1 MDSPTIFPATV
12 TIRSMSQTL
21 LPALPIVEALPAL
34 QAALAQHPAVV
45 LEAPPGAGK
54 STVVPL
60 ALLDAPW
67 RGDRRILMLE
77 PRRLA
82 TRAVAV
88 RMAGT
93 LGEPVGGTVGYR
105 MRFDR
110 QVSARTRVE
119 VITEGLLTRLLQE
132 DPALEDV
139 AAILF
144 DEFHERS
151 LNADLGL
158 ALALEAQRTLA
169 THVKLV
175 VMSATLDGEAV
186 AKLLGTTAAPAPR
199 VTSAG
204 RSFPVQIHY
213 AQRAP
218 EDPLREVT
226 AKVLEVLSRPS
237 GDILVFLPGAPE
249 IRRVMRALQERALPA
264 GVDLRPLYGDLP
276 AAEQDLAVRAAVE
289 GRRKVVLAT
298 SIAETSL
305 TIDGVTVVVDSGLA
319 RSARFDPVTGMSR
332 LTTTRVSR
340 AAADQRT
347 GRAGR
352 TRAGE
357 CHRLWTAE
365 AQRTLAAAALPEL
378 LEADLAPL
386 ALELACWGV
395 RDASSLSLL
404 DSPPAA
410 GLAQARDVLRRLG
423 AIDSGLRVTPHGRAM
438 AALGVHPR
446 LAHMMLKG
454 RNLGHGALAAD
465 LAALLAE
472 RDVIGRGGPRD
483 ADLRTRLQLL
493 ERSGGETSVT
503 AAANALRSARQLAR
517 QFRRLL
523 RVDEHERTDR
533 FHEAAGLLV
542 ALAYPDRVAQ
552 RRGHED
558 EGTQVGG
565 RPSRFLLSQ
574 GRGAQLPAGEPLGR
588 TSFLAVA
595 QLDGGRTANEAEPD
609 ITLAAPLDESV
620 FTAITGGLADGVQ
633 EGLRVAWDVR
643 EEAVVA
649 RRERT
654 YGALVLQSRDVRDA
668 DPERVR
674 AAMLDGLR
682 SLGMQALPWSKSAEA
697 LRERMEFVGAL
708 LRAGPIHLRGG
719 SLEAERWPD
728 VSFDAL
734 LATLENWLAPWLD
747 GVTRRSHLARLDLHA
762 ALSALLDG
770 PQQRALEEL
779 APTHFGVPSG
789 SRIPIDYTD
798 PEAPALQVR
807 LQEVFGLMATPRLGG
822 GRVPLVLHLLSP
834 AQRPVQVTR
843 DLESFWSRG
852 YAEVKRELK
861 GRYPKHYWPDDP
873 RTAVA
878 THRARPRP

>member
-1 MDSPTIFPATV
+1 
-12 TIRSMSQTL
+12 MSRTL

-34 QAALAQHPAVV
+34 LAALAEHPAVV

-82 TRAVAV
+82 TRSVAV
-88 RMAGT
+88 RMSST
-93 LGEPVGGTVGYR
+93 LGEPVGQTVGYR

-119 VITEGLLTRLLQE
+119 VITEGLLTRLLQD

-139 AAILF
+139 AVLLF

-169 THVKLV
+169 THLKLV

-186 AKLLGTTAAPAPR
+186 ARLLGGSSTPAPR

-204 RSFPVQIHY
+204 RSFPVSVHY
-213 AQRAP
+213 APRAP
-218 EDPLREVT
+218 DDPLREVT
-226 AKVLEVLSRPS
+226 AKVLEVLAQPGE
-237 GDILVFLPGAPE
+237 GDLLVFLPGAPE
-249 IRRVMRALQERALPA
+249 IRRVARALQERGLPPNT
-264 GVDLRPLYGDLP
+264 DLRPLYGDLP
-276 AAEQDLAVRAAVE
+276 AAEQDLAVRPAVP

-305 TIDGVTVVVDSGLA
+305 TIDGVTVVIDSGMA
-319 RSARFDPVTGMSR
+319 RSARFDPVSGMSR
-332 LTTTRVSR
+332 LTTSRVSR
-340 AAADQRT
+340 AAADQRQ

-365 AQRTLAAAALPEL
+365 AHKTLPAAAAPEL

-395 RDASSLSLL
+395 QDANALALL
-404 DSPPAA
+404 DPPPPA
-410 GLAQARDVLRRLG
+410 GLAQAREVLGRLG
-423 AIDSGLRVTPHGRAM
+423 AIGNDHRITPHGRAM

-446 LAHMMLKG
+446 LAHMLLRG
-454 RNLGHGALAAD
+454 QELGHGALAAD

-472 RDVIGRGGPRD
+472 RDVLARSGPRD
-483 ADLRTRLQLL
+483 ADLRTRLQWL
-493 ERSGGETSVT
+493 ERANEGSGLPGQVD
-503 AAANALRSARQLAR
+503 ANALRSARQLSR

-523 RVDEHERTDR
+523 RVDERAGAASFREIHET
-533 FHEAAGLLV
+533 AGLLV

-552 RRGHED
+552 RRHQD
-558 EGTQVGG
+558 SDGTQVGG
-565 RPSRFLLSQ
+565 RPARYLLAQ
-574 GRGAQLPAGEPLGR
+574 GRGALLPPGEPLVKEPW
-588 TSFLAVA
+588 LAVA
-595 QLDGGRTANEAEPD
+595 QLDGGRTANDAEPE
-609 ITLAAPLDESV
+609 ISLAAPFDEAAFNTV
-620 FTAITGGLADGVQ
+620 LASGVS
-633 EGLRVAWDVR
+633 EGLRVVWDAR

-649 RRERT
+649 RQERT
-654 YGALVLQSRDVRDA
+654 FGALVLHSREARQS

-674 AAMLDGLR
+674 QALLAGIR
-682 SLGMQALPWSKSAEA
+682 SIGPPALPWNKSAEA
-697 LRERMEFVGAL
+697 LRERIAFIGNVLAS
-708 LRAGPIHLRGG
+708 GPIHLRNGA
-719 SLEAERWPD
+719 LDATTWPAAD
-728 VSFDAL
+728 L
-734 LATLENWLAPWLD
+734 PHLWENLPDWLGPWLD
-747 GVTRRSHLARLDLHA
+747 GLSRRSHLTRVDLHA
-762 ALSALLDG
+762 ALQAMLDG
-770 PQQRALEEL
+770 PQQRALDEL
-779 APTHFGVPSG
+779 APTHFTVPSG
-789 SRIPIDYTD
+789 SRIPIDYAE
-798 PEAPALQVR
+798 PSAPALLVR
-807 LQEVFGLMATPRLGG
+807 LQEVFGLTATPRLGG
-822 GRVPLVLHLLSP
+822 GRIPLVLHLLSP
-834 AQRPVQVTR
+834 GHRPVQVTR

-852 YAEVKRELK
+852 YAEVKKELK

-878 THRARPRP
+878 THRAKPRGT

>member
-1 MDSPTIFPATV
+1 M
-12 TIRSMSQTL
+12 L
-21 LPALPIVEALPAL
+21 
-34 QAALAQHPAVV
+34 AALETNPAVV

-82 TRAVAV
+82 TRSVAV
-88 RMAGT
+88 RMAAT
-93 LGEPVGGTVGYR
+93 LGEPVGQTVGYR

-110 QVSARTRVE
+110 QVSTRTRVE

-139 AAILF
+139 AVLLF

-169 THVKLV
+169 THLKIV
-175 VMSATLDGEAV
+175 VMSATLDGAAV
-186 AKLLGTTAAPAPR
+186 ARLLGTNEAPAPR

-204 RSFPVQIHY
+204 RSFPVTVHY
-213 AQRAP
+213 ASRAP

-226 AKVLEVLSRPS
+226 AKILEVLNRPA
-237 GDILVFLPGAPE
+237 GDHAGGDVLVFLPGAPE
-249 IRRVMRALQERALPA
+249 IRRVARALQERGMPS
-264 GVDLRPLYGDLP
+264 GTDLRPLYGDLP
-276 AAEQDLAVRAAVE
+276 AAEQDLAVRPAVP

-305 TIDGVTVVVDSGLA
+305 TIDGVTVVIDSGMA
-319 RSARFDPVTGMSR
+319 RSARFDPASGMSR
-332 LTTTRVSR
+332 LVTGRVSR
-340 AAADQRT
+340 AAADQRQ

-365 AQRTLAAAALPEL
+365 AHKTLPVAAAPEL

-395 RDASSLSLL
+395 PDASTLALL
-404 DSPPAA
+404 DPPPAA
-410 GLAQARDVLRRLG
+410 GLAQAREVLQRLG
-423 AIDSGLRVTPHGRAM
+423 AIGTDHRVTAHGRAM

-446 LAHMMLKG
+446 LAHMLLRG
-454 RNLGHGALAAD
+454 NELGHGALAAD

-472 RDVIGRGGPRD
+472 RDVLLRTGPRD
-483 ADLRTRLQLL
+483 ADLRTRLQWL
-493 ERSGGETSVT
+493 ERAAEGGGVPGHVD
-503 AAANALRSARQLAR
+503 ANALRSARQLSR

-523 RVDEHERTDR
+523 RVDERAGSATFNEIHET
-533 FHEAAGLLV
+533 AGLLV

-552 RRGHED
+552 RRGNEGD
-558 EGTQVGG
+558 GTQVGG
-565 RPSRFLLSQ
+565 RPARFLLAQ
-574 GRGAQLPAGEPLGR
+574 GRGALLPPGEPLGKE
-588 TSFLAVA
+588 SWLAVA
-595 QLDGGRTANEAEPD
+595 QLDGGRTAGDAEPE
-609 ITLAAPLDESV
+609 ITLAAPLDEAAFDTV
-620 FTAITGGLADGVQ
+620 LASGVG
-633 EGLRVAWDVR
+633 EGLRVVWDAR

-649 RRERT
+649 RQERT
-654 YGALVLQSRDVRDA
+654 FGALVLRSREARQQ

-674 AAMLDGLR
+674 QALLGGIR
-682 SLGMQALPWSKSAEA
+682 SLGLGALPWNRTAEA
-697 LRERMEFVGAL
+697 LRERIAFVGSVLAT
-708 LRAGPIHLRGG
+708 GPVHLRSGALDA
-719 SLEAERWPD
+719 STWPAADLPHLLEHLGD
-728 VSFDAL
+728 
-734 LATLENWLAPWLD
+734 WLGPWLD
-747 GVTRRSHLARLDLHA
+747 GLSRRSHLTRIDLHA
-762 ALSALLDG
+762 ALLAMLDG
-770 PQQRALEEL
+770 SQQRALEEL
-779 APTHFGVPSG
+779 APTHFTVPSG
-789 SRIPIDYTD
+789 SRLPIDYAEPT
-798 PEAPALQVR
+798 APALLVR
-807 LQEVFGLMATPRLGG
+807 LQEVFGLAATPRLGG

-852 YAEVKRELK
+852 YAEVKKELK

-878 THRARPRP
+878 THRARPRPT